1 VELEDHLEDEMNR
14 RQRWSEMSTRRKV
27 VVVVLAVVQISL
39 ALSAWS
45 DLARRP
51 AEQVRG
57 SKRGWAAI
65 IGVNFVGPIL
75 YFTRGRLSVPSV
87 H

>member
-1 VELEDHLEDEMNR
+1 MEDRVNR

-57 SKRGWAAI
+57 SKRGWVAI

-75 YFTRGRLSVPSV
+75 YFTRGRLSGPSV